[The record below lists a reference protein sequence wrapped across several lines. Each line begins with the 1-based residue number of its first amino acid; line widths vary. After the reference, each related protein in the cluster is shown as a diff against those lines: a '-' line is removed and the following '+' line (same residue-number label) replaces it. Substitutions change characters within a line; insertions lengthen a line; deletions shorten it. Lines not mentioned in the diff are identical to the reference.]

1 MTTFFSETIYNY
13 LYHMT
18 NNCAIIT
25 GATFGLLSI
34 IFGAFGAHALK
45 KVLTAE
51 KLASFEVGVRYQ
63 IYSALFLILIG
74 YNANFELSL
83 INWAYYLVTIGTVLF
98 SFSIYLLSLAEYLK
112 KNFKFLG
119 PITPLGGLLMILGWG
134 CLLLSAI

>member
-1 MTTFFSETIYNY
+1 
-13 LYHMT
+13 MT
-18 NNCAIIT
+18 NNCVIIT
-25 GATFGLLSI
+25 GATFGLLAI

-45 KVLTAE
+45 KVLSAD

-63 IYSALFLILIG
+63 TYSALFLLVIG
-74 YNANFELSL
+74 YNANFEVSL
-83 INWAYYLVTIGTVLF
+83 MQWAYYLVVIGTIFF

-134 CLLLSAI
+134 CLLLSAV

>member
-1 MTTFFSETIYNY
+1 
-13 LYHMT
+13 MT
-18 NNCAIIT
+18 NNCVIIT
-25 GATFGLLSI
+25 GATFGLLAI

-45 KVLTAE
+45 KILSAD

-63 IYSALFLILIG
+63 TYSALFLLIIG
-74 YNANFELSL
+74 YNANFEVGLVQ
-83 INWAYYLVTIGTVLF
+83 WAYYSVVIGTIFF

-134 CLLLSAI
+134 CLLLSAV

>member
-1 MTTFFSETIYNY
+1 
-13 LYHMT
+13 MT

-25 GATFGLLSI
+25 GATFGLLAI
-34 IFGAFGAHALK
+34 ILGAFGAHALK
-45 KVLTAE
+45 KVLSVD

-63 IYSALFLILIG
+63 TYNALFLLLIG

-83 INWAYYLVTIGTVLF
+83 VQWAFYLVTIGTVLF
-98 SFSIYLLSLAEYLK
+98 SFSIYVLALSEYLK

-134 CLLLSAI
+134 CLLLSAV